1 MDMKSLLMAVMLVA
15 FASSA
20 ALAAECLV
28 FPASMGKVTFNH
40 KQHQEKLKD
49 CKICHEKAPG
59 KIAGFDKDKAHK
71 LCIECHK
78 AKGAGPVK
86 CGDCH
91 KK

>member
-1 MDMKSLLMAVMLVA
+1 MKSLLMAVVLVA

-20 ALAAECLV
+20 SLAADCLV
-28 FPASMGKVTFNH
+28 FPAKMGKVTFNH
-40 KQHQEKLKD
+40 KQHADSLKD
-49 CKICHEKAPG
+49 CNLCHAKTPG
-59 KIAGFDKDKAHK
+59 KIEGFDKDKAHK

-78 AKGAGPVK
+78 AKKAGPVK